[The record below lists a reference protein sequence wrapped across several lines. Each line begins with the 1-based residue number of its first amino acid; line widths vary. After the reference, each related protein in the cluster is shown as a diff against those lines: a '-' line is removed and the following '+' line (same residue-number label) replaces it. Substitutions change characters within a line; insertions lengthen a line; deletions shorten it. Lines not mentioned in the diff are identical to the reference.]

1 MSGLNRMNPLLIKML
16 SVVLLTLALLFPLSR
31 VESLIAERA
40 ALRDTAVERVANGVG
55 HAAIIGAVMMVVPVT
70 RTWVD
75 DGKEYSET
83 KRHHVLASSVDVTGT
98 VGGEL
103 RRSGIYSVPTFK
115 STVHIAGSMSDEGLM
130 GVLAPE
136 HGVTKKI
143 GDATLFLAV
152 SDPSG
157 IRVLDGIRIDDT
169 LEPVSAATDAGL
181 QGVSAPLASIVSSAP
196 RRMTFAV
203 DLVISGTQRLQ
214 FLPFAQ
220 STHVHLVSP
229 WPSPSFSGAFSPSAA
244 PQGGPDGF
252 TADWRVLQINRDY
265 PQLWADGGVSD
276 AQIAKSA
283 FGVDFYQPV
292 DAYQRDYRATHYA
305 VLFIALTFMA
315 LFLWEHTLGTP
326 VHAMQY
332 AMTGAALSVFYLVLT
347 AVSEHLD
354 FAASYGL
361 AASSMT
367 GLLSIYFSGVLKS
380 RAAGMVTGAIAGV
393 CYSLLY
399 LLVLSEDYALLF
411 GALAIFFLLAII
423 MIGTRK
429 LDWYRIAESQRLKA

>member
-16 SVVLLTLALLFPLSR
+16 IIVLLTVVVVVRVGR
-31 VESLIAERA
+31 VEFLIGEGA
-40 ALRDTAVERVANGVG
+40 ALGDMAVERVANGVG

-75 DGKEYSET
+75 DGREYSET
-83 KRHHVLASSVDVTGT
+83 KRHHVLASSVDVAGT

-103 RRSGIYSVPTFK
+103 RRSGIYTVPTFK
-115 STVHIAGSMSDEGLM
+115 ATMHIAGSISDEGLM

-136 HGVTKKI
+136 RGVTKKV
-143 GDATLFLAV
+143 GDPILFLAV

-181 QGVSAPLASIVSSAP
+181 QGVSAPVASIVSGAP
-196 RRMTFAV
+196 RRLSFAV
-203 DLVISGTQRLQ
+203 DLVISGTRRLQ
-214 FLPFAQ
+214 FLPFAEAL
-220 STHVHLVSP
+220 HVHLISP

-244 PQGGPDGF
+244 PQVGPDGF

-265 PQLWADGGVSD
+265 PGLWADTGVSD

-292 DAYQRDYRATHYA
+292 DSYQRDYRATHYA

-315 LFLWEHTLGTP
+315 LFLGEHIVGAP

-354 FAASYGL
+354 FAASYTL

-367 GLLSIYFSGVLKS
+367 ALLSVYFSGVLKS
-380 RAAGMVTGAIAGV
+380 RAAGLVSRALAGSWS
-393 CYSLLY
+393 SLLY
-399 LLVLSEDYALLF
+399 PLVLSGDYPLLF
-411 GALAIFFLLAII
+411 GALAIFFFLATI
-423 MIGTRK
+423 MI
-429 LDWYRIAESQRLKA
+429 A